1 MGGDDGGA
9 ATEDREPKLRRWVD
23 RRPLA
28 LSVVVGLVVL
38 LGATRA
44 DRSPPLFAAGVL
56 GNRDVLVS
64 VPPDQAGGAAYL
76 EGSTV
81 LRRGDGRLR
90 SGPRHGRL
98 RIRRGGRRE
107 RAGEKKT
114 GGERVDAGAHG
125 SHGCI
130 RWSTR

>member
-1 MGGDDGGA
+1 RA
-9 ATEDREPKLRRWVD
+9 RHEAREPKLRRWVD

-28 LSVVVGLVVL
+28 LSVVVGLVAL

-81 LRRGDGRLR
+81 LRLGDGRLR
-90 SGPRHGRL
+90 YLPPGAAEPVTGPP
-98 RIRRGGRRE
+98 GGPGALAV
-107 RAGEKKT
+107 AGEERGC
-114 GGERVDAGAHG
+114 GG
-125 SHGCI
+125 
-130 RWSTR
+130 